1 MVTDIRDWDAFITAL
16 ATRYKGKLI
25 YELWNEPDTKHWTG
39 TVADMVLL
47 TSHMFKI
54 IRSIDPEAV
63 IISPSGEAPYMDK
76 FYAVGGVRTV
86 DVVSLHGY
94 PDPKN
99 AVPETIGGF
108 LSVPMKAVMAKYGLS
123 QKPLWDTE
131 GSWGDT
137 NSSAITDPDL
147 QAAFVARDYLLHWS
161 NGIHRFYWYTW
172 DGELGEAYVTG

>member
-1 MVTDIRDWDAFITAL
+1 
-16 ATRYKGKLI
+16 
-25 YELWNEPDTKHWTG
+25 
-39 TVADMVLL
+39 MVLL

-76 FYAVGGVRTV
+76 FYAAGSKNG
-86 DVVSLHGY
+86 DVSLHGY

-147 QAAFVARDYLLHWS
+147 QAAFVARDYLLLVKRHPPLLLV
-161 NGIHRFYWYTW
+161 YM
-172 DGELGEAYVTG
+172 GESWGGLCDRVKVTHATAIAKPVLLEHPM